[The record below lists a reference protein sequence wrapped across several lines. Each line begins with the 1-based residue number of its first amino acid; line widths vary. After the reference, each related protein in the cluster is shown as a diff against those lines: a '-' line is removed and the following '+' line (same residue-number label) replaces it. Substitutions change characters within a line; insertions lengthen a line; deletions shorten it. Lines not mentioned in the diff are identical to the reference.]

1 MYGPSLNHIGRVFT
15 TALRT
20 NRSISGSVV
29 KSLESISV
37 DTDVDGTG
45 FRRKDLWIN

>member
-1 MYGPSLNHIGRVFT
+1 MYGPSLNHIGRVST

-20 NRSISGSVV
+20 NSSISGSVV
-29 KSLESISV
+29 KSLESVSV

>member
-1 MYGPSLNHIGRVFT
+1 MYGPSLNHIGRVST

-20 NRSISGSVV
+20 DSLISGSVV
-29 KSLESISV
+29 KSLKSVPV